1 MLSLSGLD
9 GMQLLATQ
17 DDDERSVLLAIAHR
31 AAELADRRDENL
43 AIRIVNAYVKARR
56 RG

>member
-9 GMQLLATQ
+9 GWRLLTTE
-17 DDDERSVLLAIAHR
+17 DDDERSVLLAVATR
-31 AAELADRRDENL
+31 AAQLADRRDENL
-43 AIRIVNAYVKARR
+43 AVRIVNAYVKARR